1 MTTKSD
7 SVEQKCYLDYLVSKY
22 VTEIRENKETTKSQ
36 YNTAETII
44 HARPIVMQ
52 TREQIAYGVKIFNYV
67 EALDFVM
74 RSGASL
80 LIWGCY
86 S

>member
-52 TREQIAYGVKIFNYV
+52 TRE
-67 EALDFVM
+67 
-74 RSGASL
+74 
-80 LIWGCY
+80 
-86 S
+86 